1 MVIEDIENTCLW
13 RLETTLIDCI
23 KPRVLKAAYSA
34 EWRAGKPID
43 REGVSHCVKVL
54 RLESY
59 EDALD
64 NLELHRTQEQGELLQ
79 YQPGLRED
87 YMLRYM
93 LDVESR
99 NSASLLDLSHF
110 ENPFG
115 YTLKTAAGRGGEK
128 ATVVVD
134 LVETFNF
141 LLGLRVKHIDTI
153 RDFGV
158 VQGTNPQTRKC

>member
-1 MVIEDIENTCLW
+1 M
-13 RLETTLIDCI
+13 
-23 KPRVLKAAYSA
+23 
-34 EWRAGKPID
+34 
-43 REGVSHCVKVL
+43 KVL

-141 LLGLRVKHIDTI
+141 LLGLRVKLADSI
-153 RDFGV
+153 RDFFV
-158 VQGTNPQTRKC
+158 VQGTNPANEKVLVIWRNTREKSNAELDNFFLSRVTTLATWSSTWFTSTATTTWRI